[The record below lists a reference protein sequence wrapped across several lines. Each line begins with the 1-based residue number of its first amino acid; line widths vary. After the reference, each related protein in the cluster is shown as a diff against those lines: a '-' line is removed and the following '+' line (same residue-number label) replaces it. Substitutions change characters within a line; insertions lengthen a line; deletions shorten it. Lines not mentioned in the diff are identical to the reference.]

1 MPQPGV
7 IPLRPLSLGDIVK
20 GAFLALGRSWLPLLG
35 FYLVAALAVTLVLA
49 VPLLLLAA
57 GGVDADVPAMVAFGP
72 IGAAL
77 GLVTIPALA
86 LAAPMVALRDMVVGR
101 KVTWPALWE
110 RLGSRTVRVLGTI
123 LLTACVF
130 LPFMLVTGLGVA
142 AIGGGV
148 YLDDALGVVLGI
160 VGFLVVCAGFT
171 GMIWMAYRLV
181 FAPAITVLEGLGP
194 VASLRRS
201 AALVKGDWWR
211 IFGISYLMAMIAGA
225 IGYVAMLLLVMV
237 GVLILIPVFA
247 SASVSADAG
256 PAWGIT
262 AIVVVVLLGLFVT
275 ALQSLTFTLS
285 TYTVGLLYVD
295 QRIRR
300 ENFAEALLASAGPQA
315 AAPPAPPAYPAPPT
329 PPAPP
334 APPA

>member
-20 GAFLALGRSWLPLLG
+20 GSFLALGRSWLPLLG
-35 FYLVAALAVTLVLA
+35 FYLVAALAVTLVLV

-57 GGVDADVPAMVAFGP
+57 GGVDAGVPSMVVFGP
-72 IGAAL
+72 VGAAL
-77 GLVTIPALA
+77 GMVTIPALA
-86 LAAPMVALRDMVVGR
+86 LAAPMVALRDLVVGR

-123 LLTACVF
+123 LLTVCVL
-130 LPFMLVTGLGVA
+130 LPFMLVAGLGMA
-142 AIGGGV
+142 GIAGGV
-148 YLDDALGVVLGI
+148 HLGDAVGVVLGI
-160 VGFLVVCAGFT
+160 VGFLVVCTGFT
-171 GMIWMAYRLV
+171 GMIWMAYRLM

-194 VASLRRS
+194 VVSLRRS

-211 IFGISYLMAMIAGA
+211 IFGISYLMALIAGA
-225 IGYVAMLLLVMV
+225 IGYVAMLLVAVV
-237 GVLILIPVFA
+237 GVLVLIPVFA
-247 SASVSADAG
+247 SASVGVDAG

-262 AIVVVVLLGLFVT
+262 AIVVVAVLGLLVT
-275 ALQSLTFTLS
+275 ALQSLAFTLS

-300 ENFAEALLASAGPQA
+300 ENFAEALLAAAGPQA
-315 AAPPAPPAYPAPPT
+315 PAPPAPPTYPGPPT

-334 APPA
+334 AP